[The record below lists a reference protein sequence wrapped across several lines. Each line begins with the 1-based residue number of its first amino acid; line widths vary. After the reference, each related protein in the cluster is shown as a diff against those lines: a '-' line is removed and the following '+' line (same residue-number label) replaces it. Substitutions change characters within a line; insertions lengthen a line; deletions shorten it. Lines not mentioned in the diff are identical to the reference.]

1 MCYDV
6 WAMIKRVS
14 ESYKHNF
21 KSIAFG
27 PFLKIIEAIFDLL
40 IPLFMKAIIDLSQ
53 YGNPES
59 IPNKISSRLAYFIR
73 AFHFGNS
80 PTRDALAG
88 GLIILIMGIVGYVIT
103 MCSQYLA
110 ARASVNVGTEVR
122 ESLYRKVLS
131 LSKKERETIGNSKLL
146 TLINSDTY
154 QLQHGVLLF
163 VRLVVRAP
171 FILIGSLIISFILD
185 WRVGLAFTAIVPMI
199 FMVNFFILKKSSK
212 IYVDIQSDLDSLSN
226 STSEISDGSRVVRAS
241 NQEQQE
247 NAKFEEKTSSYQ
259 NKSIKVNRL
268 NSLINPLT
276 FAITAIVLIVIIL
289 LLQNDLFG
297 PNNVSI
303 SSTIIAEMAYLSQIF
318 FVIVQLSQVI
328 VEIVKATVCRKRIDD
343 VLAISPSIVNSDHP
357 KTAEVESGEQLIK
370 FNNVSFAFEN
380 NKECF
385 LNDLNFEIRKGET
398 FGIIGGTG
406 SGKSTI
412 INLIERFY
420 EASNGEICYKG
431 IPLKEYDLNA
441 LRKDIGL
448 VNQKSSLF
456 KGTIKSNFL
465 MSNPSASDEDI
476 NNALKEAKAYDFVDK
491 YDDKLNHEVNEG
503 GTNFSGGQRQR
514 LCIARALVKKPEI
527 LILDDS
533 TSALD
538 LLTDKKIRTNIS
550 SLEDMTKIIVSQRVA
565 TIQDADYILVLE
577 GGKVVGQG
585 KHEELLENSPIYRE
599 IYETQIERDEHE
611 G

>member
-1 MCYDV
+1 
-6 WAMIKRVS
+6 MIRKVS

-21 KSIAFG
+21 LIIAFG

-40 IPLFMKAIIDLSQ
+40 IPLIMKAIIDLNR
-53 YGNPES
+53 YDNPS
-59 IPNKISSRLAYFIR
+59 DIPNIISSRLASFVR
-73 AFHFGNS
+73 LFNPSGTALN
-80 PTRDALAG
+80 DALAG
-88 GLIILIMGIVGYVIT
+88 GIIILVMGISGYIIT
-103 MCSQYLA
+103 MCSQYMA
-110 ARASVNVGTEVR
+110 ARAAINVGTEVR
-122 ESLYRKVLS
+122 SSLYQQLLR
-131 LSKKERETIGNSKLL
+131 LSKSERESVGNIRLL
-146 TLINSDTY
+146 TVINSDTY

-171 FILIGSLIISFILD
+171 FILFGSLIISFILD
-185 WRVGLAFTAIVPMI
+185 WRIGLAFTAIVPMI
-199 FMVNFFILKKSSK
+199 LLVNYLVLRKSSK
-212 IYVDIQSDLDSLSN
+212 GYVDIQNDLDDISN
-226 STSEISDGSRVVRAS
+226 STSEISDGARVVRAS

-247 NAKFEEKTSSYQ
+247 NEKFEKKTASYQ
-259 NKSIKVNRL
+259 DKSIKVNRI

-276 FAITAIVLIVIIL
+276 FAITSIVLIVIVL

-297 PNNVSI
+297 TENVLV

-318 FVIVQLSQVI
+318 FVTVQLSMVA
-328 VEIVKATVCRKRIDD
+328 VEIVKAGVSRKRIDG
-343 VLAISPSIVNSDHP
+343 VLSIEPKIINIDNP
-357 KTAEVESGEQLIK
+357 KTNSVKKGEQLIR
-370 FNNVSFAFEN
+370 FNNVCFSFNDGEY
-380 NKECF
+380 F
-385 LNDLNFEIRKGET
+385 LSNLDFEIRKGET

-420 EASNGEICYKG
+420 DVSKGEILYKG

-441 LRKDIGL
+441 LRSDIGL

-465 MSNPSASDEDI
+465 MSKKEASNEDI
-476 NNALKEAKAYDFVDK
+476 ETALKEAEAFEFVNK
-491 YDDKLNHEVNEG
+491 YEDGINHEVNEG

-514 LCIARALVKKPEI
+514 LCIARALLRKPEI

-538 LLTDKKIRTNIS
+538 LLTDKKVRTNIS
-550 SLEDMTKIIVSQRVA
+550 SYKEMTKIIVSQRVS

-577 GGKVVGQG
+577 GGKVVGLG
-585 KHEELLENSPIYRE
+585 KHEDLLKTSSVYRE
-599 IYETQIERDEHE
+599 IYETQIKRN
-611 G
+611 